1 MIILPEPLA
10 AWVEAQ
16 VRAGRYASASDYVCD
31 LIRQDQAA
39 KIKKLQAMIKDAPE
53 GEETGPMDA
62 EGLLADM
69 HAARFKKP

>member
-1 MIILPEPLA
+1 MITLPEPLA

-16 VRAGRYASASDYVCD
+16 VRAGRYGSASEYVCD
-31 LIRQDQAA
+31 LIRRDQAA
-39 KIKKLQAMIKDAPE
+39 RVGKLQAMIRDAPE

-69 HAARFKKP
+69 HAARNEKA